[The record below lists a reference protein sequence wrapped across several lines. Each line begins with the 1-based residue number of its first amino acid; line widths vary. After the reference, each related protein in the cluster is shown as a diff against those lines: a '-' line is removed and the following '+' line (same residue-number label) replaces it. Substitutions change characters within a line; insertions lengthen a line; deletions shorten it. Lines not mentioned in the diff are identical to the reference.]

1 MDRYGRFLGIIYFND
16 KDVNLEM
23 VLNGHAWV
31 YRKYLRTIP
40 KKYRNSYR
48 NAEKD
53 ARNSKIGIW
62 KNTDVQPPWIWR
74 SLN

>member
-40 KKYRNSYR
+40 KN
-48 NAEKD
+48 
-53 ARNSKIGIW
+53 IGIHIGML
-62 KNTDVQPPWIWR
+62 KKMHEIARLGFGKILMFNH
-74 SLN
+74 LGFGGL